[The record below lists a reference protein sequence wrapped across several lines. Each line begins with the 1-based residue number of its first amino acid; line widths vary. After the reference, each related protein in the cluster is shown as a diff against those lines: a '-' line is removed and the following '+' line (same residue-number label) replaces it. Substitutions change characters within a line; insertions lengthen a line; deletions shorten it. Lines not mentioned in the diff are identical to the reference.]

1 MKLIEND
8 NYTKKLVG
16 KLNGSKKD
24 YTELENKISNEIDKY
39 LSENSIE
46 VTDTDDLVEALEDFV
61 SDELIYYMDK
71 TGEELT
77 FEVELKNGEIK
88 VNVFSV

>member
-8 NYTKKLVG
+8 NYAKKLVR
-16 KLNGSKKD
+16 KLNESEKD
-24 YTELENKISNEIDKY
+24 YTELENKISNEIDTY
-39 LSENSIE
+39 LSKNDIE

>member
-16 KLNGSKKD
+16 KLNRSEKD
-24 YTELENKISNEIDKY
+24 YTELENKISNEIDTY
-39 LSENSIE
+39 LSKNDIE

>member
-8 NYTKKLVG
+8 NYAKKLVG

-39 LSENSIE
+39 LSENGIE